1 MAMNQVIDIP
11 DLLCDVTTLKKL
23 NIEKNKLINIPPR
36 IKMLGLIELRIGH
49 NSIETLPDDM
59 FDGPLGVY
67 PLLLTPSSNP

>member
-1 MAMNQVIDIP
+1 
-11 DLLCDVTTLKKL
+11 
-23 NIEKNKLINIPPR
+23 
-36 IKMLGLIELRIGH
+36 MLGLIELRIGH